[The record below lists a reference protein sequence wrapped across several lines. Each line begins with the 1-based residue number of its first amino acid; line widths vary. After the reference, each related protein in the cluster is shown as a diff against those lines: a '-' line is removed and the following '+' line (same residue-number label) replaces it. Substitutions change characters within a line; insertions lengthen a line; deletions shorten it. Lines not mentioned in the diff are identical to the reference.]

1 MDVMVNAADI
11 KPGDVVRL
19 KKPHPCGGYHW
30 LVNRV
35 GGDIG
40 LRCQTCGHYVMTPR
54 FRILKRI
61 REITRPAAD
70 PAEQSTR

>member
-1 MDVMVNAADI
+1 MIDVTGI
-11 KPGDVVRL
+11 RPGDIVRL
-19 KKPHPCGGYHW
+19 KKPHPCGGNRW

-40 LRCQTCGHYVMTPR
+40 LRCETCGHYVMTPR

-61 REITRPAAD
+61 REVIRPA
-70 PAEQSTR
+70 PEPKEQPTS

>member
-1 MDVMVNAADI
+1 MDMTANAPDL

-19 KKPHPCGGYHW
+19 KKPHPCGGYLW

-54 FRILKRI
+54 FRILRRI
-61 REITRPAAD
+61 REIIRPI
-70 PAEQSTR
+70 AETGEQHSC